1 MSQASFA
8 KRQRE
13 KARQE
18 KTAEKAA
25 RRAERQAAAENDDAT
40 PRPPVDEDALI
51 AELAAL
57 QGRLERG
64 DISFDDF
71 LVAKDD
77 LTQRLQVK

>member
-8 KRQRE
+8 KRERE

-18 KTAEKAA
+18 KAAAKAA
-25 RRAERQAAAENDDAT
+25 RRQERSQAPVEEPA

-57 QGRLERG
+57 HARYDDG
-64 DISFDDF
+64 DIEFEDF
-71 LVAKDD
+71 ITAKESI
-77 LTQRLQVK
+77 TQRLVG